1 MRWWSWHQNNA
12 LLDHKTRTEPGPR
25 ARRARRQLRQRSP
38 CVEASDDKLRFRCD
52 LLLSLRAEQP
62 LTHRPRAPAPAAIFA
77 LLPSDDCSGEPTG
90 ATTLTYGACAQIE
103 NGFGGAQ
110 RVLYSGSCASTTM
123 ALYAAGNAQCSGA
136 ALSTSAGLPYA
147 SLSGQCTNTTATAH
161 QPGRIGL
168 SSSKL
173 LCSVAAALRPSAAA
187 MWLAVSLAS
196 IAALG
201 THTCMPVLP

>member
-1 MRWWSWHQNNA
+1 MRCSTTQLA
-12 LLDHKTRTEPGPR
+12 LSQALVLV
-25 ARRARRQLRQRSP
+25 AFA
-38 CVEASDDKLRFRCD
+38 ASFA
-52 LLLSLRAEQP
+52 SA
-62 LTHRPRAPAPAAIFA
+62 APAWKLVTTSYA
-77 LLPSDDCSGEPTG
+77 SDDCSGEPTG
-90 ATTLTYGACAQIE
+90 ATTLAYGACAQIE

-123 ALYAAGNAQCSGA
+123 ALYAADNAQCSGA

-147 SLSGQCTNTTATAH
+147 SLSGQCTDTTATAH
-161 QPGRIGL
+161 QPGRLGL

-187 MWLAVSLAS
+187 MWLAVVLAS

-201 THTCMPVLP
+201 IPVLP